1 MPKTVSVIIYIYT
14 LRLSTVWAEQPIDR
28 EFAPGPG

>member
-1 MPKTVSVIIYIYT
+1 MPKNVSVIIYT
-14 LRLSTVWAEQPIDR
+14 LRLSTVSAEQPIDR